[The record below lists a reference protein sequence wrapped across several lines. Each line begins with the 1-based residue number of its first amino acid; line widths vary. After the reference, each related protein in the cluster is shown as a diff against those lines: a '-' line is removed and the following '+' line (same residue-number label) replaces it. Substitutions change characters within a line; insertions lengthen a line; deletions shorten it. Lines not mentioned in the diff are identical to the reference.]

1 MTETIITYILNFRDS
16 VIGFFTPYF
25 GWIKLIS
32 LIISGLLLWG
42 IIFCIAK
49 LNFINAKIEQYM
61 DVLRIGNLPRRRSIR
76 GWQQIKRKLILGD
89 ETNLK
94 LAITEA
100 DKILDELLKISGYEG
115 ENMDERLKRLD
126 ASQLS
131 NISDVWSA
139 RKIRSRIS
147 QEPDFHINKQEAE
160 LIINIYKKSFQELG
174 LID

>member
-1 MTETIITYILNFRDS
+1 MDFIITYLLNFRNL
-16 VIGFFTPYF
+16 VIDFFLPYF
-25 GWIKLIS
+25 GWIKFIS
-32 LIISGLLLWG
+32 LIISGVLLWG

-49 LNFINAKIEQYM
+49 LNFINSKIEQYM
-61 DVLRIGNLPRRRSIR
+61 DILHIGNLPRRRSIR
-76 GWQQIKRKLILGD
+76 SWQQIKRKLILGD
-89 ETNLK
+89 EANLK
-94 LAITEA
+94 LTITEA

-115 ENMDERLKRLD
+115 ENMDERLKQLD

-139 RKIRSRIS
+139 HKIRSRIS